1 MEFNLRNFVVAATR
15 LSKVDLLIIAKEH
28 VEREHG
34 VRLTN
39 HFEKVV
45 IKRCLHDTVVK
56 LND

>member
-1 MEFNLRNFVVAATR
+1 MRNLVVAATR
-15 LSKVDLLIIAKEH
+15 LSKVDFLIVTKEH
-28 VEREHG
+28 VESEHG

-45 IKRCLHDTVVK
+45 IKRCLDDTVVK

>member
-1 MEFNLRNFVVAATR
+1 MEFNLRNLVVAATR
-15 LSKVDLLIIAKEH
+15 LSKVDLLIVTKEH

-45 IKRCLHDTVVK
+45 IKRCLDDTVVK